1 MSETLGPILVDGG
14 SIAGLSAA
22 TRVNEHGV
30 PALVL
35 EGRDRLGDRI
45 HKIDAAVPFI
55 QR

>member
-22 TRVNEHGV
+22 TRVNEHRV

-45 HKIDAAVPFI
+45 QTIDAAVPFI